1 MISNYTYNTKY
12 WPYQFLNALK
22 FQAIY
27 FTQATNFMWFSE
39 ECLNRVTFRKHALR
53 LKRIKSPLCIQHQRQ
68 KIDWCVLL
76 NFFLK
81 LRSCLLL
88 FIFLNKTQF
97 NKGLILQS
105 KSKTALTVLW
115 RKIDTLQTSCSRYF
129 PNPQT
134 DSGKYKAQKSRDCSL
149 THEWTILLLSVRT
162 LTELS
167 DPTPDFILVCC
178 GRALNLSFTHI

>member
-1 MISNYTYNTKY
+1 MISDYTYNTKY

-27 FTQATNFMWFSE
+27 FTWATNFMWFSE
-39 ECLNRVTFRKHALR
+39 ECLNGVTFRKHALR
-53 LKRIKSPLCIQHQRQ
+53 LKRIKSPLNQRQ
-68 KIDWCVLL
+68 KIDWCGFL

-81 LRSCLLL
+81 FRSCLLL

-105 KSKTALTVLW
+105 KSKAALTVFW
-115 RKIDTLQTSCSRYF
+115 RKFDTLQISCSRYF

-134 DSGKYKAQKSRDCSL
+134 DSRKYKAQKSRDCSF
-149 THEWTILLLSVRT
+149 THKWTTLLLPVRT
-162 LTELS
+162 LREAS

-178 GRALNLSFTHI
+178 G